1 MFSTREY
8 SIILWLSIIIIFAL
22 SKNGKQIGLGLLSV
36 VKAFFNLLKNVAS
49 ILIVI
54 YLFLIICLLF
64 YLKIMELEM
73 IKDYI
78 VWIFSAFLPAIY
90 TVVIHRDASVFKM
103 FKDLFKFSVF
113 FMFIISEYTFNFWLE
128 LIIIVPLSFVL
139 VLVSSFIEIENKA
152 EYKQLKKIINVL
164 LALIGF
170 IVLYYAMISFI
181 NSFKDVEKVIF
192 WKKLFFEIVIFCLHI
207 PILYFSQIFSITE
220 QIVLKTNLVWDSK
233 KKNKAMIILLLKSR
247 FKKERLNDFYE
258 IILANRRVNNIRELK
273 DLINN

>member
-22 SKNGKQIGLGLLSV
+22 FKNGKEIGLSFLSV
-36 VKAFFNLLKNVAS
+36 IKAFFNLLKNVAS
-49 ILIVI
+49 ILMVV
-54 YLFLIICLLF
+54 YLFLVIYLLF
-64 YLKIMELEM
+64 YLKIMEFEM
-73 IKDYI
+73 IKDYVI
-78 VWIFSAFLPAIY
+78 WIFSAFFPAMY
-90 TVVIHRDASVFKM
+90 KVVIHRDISVLKM

-128 LIIIVPLSFVL
+128 LIIIVPISFIL
-139 VLVSSFIEIENKA
+139 VLVSSFIDIENKT
-152 EYKQLKKIINVL
+152 EYKQLKNIINVL
-164 LALIGF
+164 LALLGF

-181 NSFKDVEKVIF
+181 DSFKDVEKMIF

-220 QIVLKTNLVWDSK
+220 QIVLKTNLIWDSRR
-233 KKNKAMIILLLKSR
+233 KNKAIIFLLLKSR
-247 FKKERLNDFYE
+247 FKKEKLNDFYE
-258 IILANRRVNNIRELK
+258 MILANKRVNNMRELK

>member
-22 SKNGKQIGLGLLSV
+22 FKNGKEIGLSFLSV
-36 VKAFFNLLKNVAS
+36 IKAFFNLLKNVAS
-49 ILIVI
+49 ILMVVYLFLVI
-54 YLFLIICLLF
+54 YLLS
-64 YLKIMELEM
+64 YLKIMEFEM
-73 IKDYI
+73 IKDYVI
-78 VWIFSAFLPAIY
+78 WIFSAFFPAMY
-90 TVVIHRDASVFKM
+90 KVVIHRDISVLKM

-128 LIIIVPLSFVL
+128 LIIIVPISFIL
-139 VLVSSFIEIENKA
+139 VLVSSFIDIENKT
-152 EYKQLKKIINVL
+152 EYKQLKNIINVL
-164 LALIGF
+164 LALLGF

-181 NSFKDVEKVIF
+181 DSFKDVEKMIF

-220 QIVLKTNLVWDSK
+220 QIVLKTNLIWDSRR
-233 KKNKAMIILLLKSR
+233 KNKAIIFLLLKSR
-247 FKKERLNDFYE
+247 FKKEKLNDFYE
-258 IILANRRVNNIRELK
+258 MILANKRVNNMRELK